1 MGGETTTQVAKGME
15 AVISALTNSTTG
27 LTASTMFGVVA
38 DLVPFIV
45 MIVPVALGVYF
56 LRKLIKGAG
65 KAKVR
70 ILKIDKEKN
79 ISRLEI
85 IIHEGKNREVRKTC
99 ESVGK
104 KVIALHRAKIA
115 NIDVKNLK
123 IGQWRFL
130 TKEEVK
136 TIVNQ

>member
-1 MGGETTTQVAKGME
+1 METPTGMG

-27 LTASTMFGVVA
+27 LSANTFLTVVA

-70 ILKIDKEKN
+70 I
-79 ISRLEI
+79 
-85 IIHEGKNREVRKTC
+85 
-99 ESVGK
+99 
-104 KVIALHRAKIA
+104 
-115 NIDVKNLK
+115 
-123 IGQWRFL
+123 
-130 TKEEVK
+130 
-136 TIVNQ
+136 

>member
-1 MGGETTTQVAKGME
+1 MGSETTTQVAKGME
-15 AVISALTNSTTG
+15 AVISALTNSSTG

-70 ILKIDKEKN
+70 M
-79 ISRLEI
+79 
-85 IIHEGKNREVRKTC
+85 
-99 ESVGK
+99 
-104 KVIALHRAKIA
+104 
-115 NIDVKNLK
+115 
-123 IGQWRFL
+123 
-130 TKEEVK
+130 
-136 TIVNQ
+136 

>member
-1 MGGETTTQVAKGME
+1 MGAETPVVTNGME
-15 AVISALTNSTTG
+15 SVISALTNASTG

-70 ILKIDKEKN
+70 M
-79 ISRLEI
+79 
-85 IIHEGKNREVRKTC
+85 
-99 ESVGK
+99 
-104 KVIALHRAKIA
+104 
-115 NIDVKNLK
+115 
-123 IGQWRFL
+123 
-130 TKEEVK
+130 
-136 TIVNQ
+136 